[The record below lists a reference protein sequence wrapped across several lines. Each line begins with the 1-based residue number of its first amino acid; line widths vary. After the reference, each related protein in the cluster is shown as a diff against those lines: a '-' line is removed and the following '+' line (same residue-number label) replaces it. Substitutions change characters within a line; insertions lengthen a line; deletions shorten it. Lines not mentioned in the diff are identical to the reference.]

1 MLDYLLQFNISQ
13 FLFFSACLIGLVKLL
28 FDTLDW
34 FNQRFNLFETKKSR
48 QEEHLEELDK
58 KVTHLLEMSTK
69 RERQMDILFESDK
82 CRIRAEITR
91 EYLKGLDDKAID
103 IYTDEYLLEQ
113 FLCYKNEG
121 GNSYID
127 GLMSQIKTWEKIN
140 KNLGQNQ

>member
-1 MLDYLLQFNISQ
+1 
-13 FLFFSACLIGLVKLL
+13 
-28 FDTLDW
+28 
-34 FNQRFNLFETKKSR
+34 
-48 QEEHLEELDK
+48 
-58 KVTHLLEMSTK
+58 
-69 RERQMDILFESDK
+69 MDILFESDK